1 MKKLA
6 LFISLVAIVA
16 MSACEKENVTP
27 DKSFGDYENYVY
39 YPDLGGY
46 VLDNDQLHG
55 RLYVMNQSDLGP
67 YLSTDIPTS
76 FSIEGFT
83 DWYVPDP
90 QKAGSIASIFDRA
103 DDNMKVTPGGWYWF
117 YHNGTPELVK
127 MQENDETKL
136 DDGNSHPLRVIRYIE
151 YEPTEHLPQ

>member
-1 MKKLA
+1 MEIIRTEILGETGG
-6 LFISLVAIVA
+6 IR
-16 MSACEKENVTP
+16 TP
-27 DKSFGDYENYVY
+27 HLLTAN
-39 YPDLGGY
+39 
-46 VLDNDQLHG
+46 H
-55 RLYVMNQSDLGP
+55 
-67 YLSTDIPTS
+67 
-76 FSIEGFT
+76 
-83 DWYVPDP
+83 